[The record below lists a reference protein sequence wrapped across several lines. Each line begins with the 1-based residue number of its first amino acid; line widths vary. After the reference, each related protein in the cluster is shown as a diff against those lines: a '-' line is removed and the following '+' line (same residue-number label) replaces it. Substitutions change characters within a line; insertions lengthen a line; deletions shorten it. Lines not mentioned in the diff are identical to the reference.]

1 MNNFLKLKT
10 NNESLLI
17 KRLVH
22 YLRSQLLIP
31 LTSHDATSSK
41 EMSKNNKSK
50 SISCLILENNGFI
63 SDTGTGMITYLPV
76 GKRVINKLTNL
87 IRNEMNK
94 IQGQEIEMP
103 SLSDLS
109 LWSLTGKVYEIHYY
123 YMRTQNKKFLL

>member
-31 LTSHDATSSK
+31 STSHDATSSK

-63 SDTGTGMITYLPV
+63 SDTGTGTITYLPV

-109 LWSLTGKVYEIHYY
+109 LWTLTGKVY
-123 YMRTQNKKFLL
+123 